1 MFNSNTINTMPE
13 INYKAV
19 LEKEKVTVDKLS
31 AKTQRKIAD
40 YEKTVKHPFSYKKGT
55 QELTPTAKQKLDDLN
70 DDIIEA
76 IYVVVEEIN
85 EKAEEEANKKK
96 LEEEAEAKRIADE
109 EAARLAKEEE
119 EKNKQDDD
127 HFTKWWYH

>member
-1 MFNSNTINTMPE
+1 MPE